1 MTDRAGRRLNPSP
14 GKQSGQAVTGESLD
28 EPRVHRNIEESA
40 RAVGSDR
47 RACVQTLAEPFKRPT
62 SMEALASFKSLQET
76 IIAIDLAIADENIIE
91 KARRSDELIEE
102 IRRRSDAA
110 RF

>member
-1 MTDRAGRRLNPSP
+1 MSQEYIETLKKAREQL
-14 GKQSGQAVTGESLD
+14 VT
-28 EPRVHRNIEESA
+28 
-40 RAVGSDR
+40 DR

-76 IIAIDLAIADENIIE
+76 IIAIDQAIADEKRIE

-102 IRRRSDAA
+102 IRSRSDAV

>member
-1 MTDRAGRRLNPSP
+1 MSQEYIETLKKAREQL
-14 GKQSGQAVTGESLD
+14 VT
-28 EPRVHRNIEESA
+28 
-40 RAVGSDR
+40 DR

-76 IIAIDLAIADENIIE
+76 IIAIDRAIADEKRIE

-102 IRRRSDAA
+102 IRSRSDAA